1 MGKMKELAIEQLA
14 LEIEAENV
22 AREVPMLTLE
32 CEHMLQL
39 IRECYDLLACLEGD
53 ISHEVFNMEYTLK
66 DVTNMLNKIE
76 KLEENIKQK

>member
-1 MGKMKELAIEQLA
+1 MKEFAIEQLA

-32 CEHMLQL
+32 CEYMLSL
-39 IRECYDLLACLEGD
+39 LRECHDLLACIEGD
-53 ISHEVFNMEYTLK
+53 LTHEVFNIEHTLRGTT
-66 DVTNMLNKIE
+66 DMLNKIE